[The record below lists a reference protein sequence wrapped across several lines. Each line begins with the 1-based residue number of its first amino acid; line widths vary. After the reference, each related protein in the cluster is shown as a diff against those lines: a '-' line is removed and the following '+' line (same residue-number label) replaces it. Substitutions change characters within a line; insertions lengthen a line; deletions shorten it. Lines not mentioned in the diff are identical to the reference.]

1 MTTQVPREKTRRV
14 YVGDVPIGG
23 GAPISV
29 QSMCNTNT
37 ADVEAILAQIREVAA
52 LGCDIIR
59 VAVPDKKALAALP
72 TIVRESP
79 LPVVADIHFQWEL
92 AMGAIAAGVAKLRL
106 NPGNINDPK
115 RVKDIAAAARERGIP
130 IRIGVNSGSVA
141 KEFLDEA
148 GRPTA
153 QGLVASA
160 LGHVSLLEAVGFEDI
175 VISIKATS
183 VDLLLTANLE
193 LSRKVDYPLHL
204 GLTEAGLFP
213 AGAIRSAAA
222 LGALLSRGIGDTVRV
237 SLTGDLGNEVRVAH
251 WVLEALGLRQTRPIV
266 ISCPTCGRCK
276 LPLEAIAREVEARTA
291 HLTKPLKIAV
301 MGCEVNGPG
310 EARGA
315 DIGIAGG
322 DGCGFLFREGQAIRK
337 VSLGEMVDVLVE
349 EAERMAR
356 ENGGLLC

>member
-1 MTTQVPREKTRRV
+1 MWGCPHW
-14 YVGDVPIGG
+14 G

-37 ADVEAILAQIREVAA
+37 ADVEATLAQIREVAA

-175 VISIKATS
+175 VISI
-183 VDLLLTANLE
+183 
-193 LSRKVDYPLHL
+193 RPL
-204 GLTEAGLFP
+204 P
-213 AGAIRSAAA
+213 WI
-222 LGALLSRGIGDTVRV
+222 
-237 SLTGDLGNEVRVAH
+237 
-251 WVLEALGLRQTRPIV
+251 
-266 ISCPTCGRCK
+266 CC
-276 LPLEAIAREVEARTA
+276 
-291 HLTKPLKIAV
+291 
-301 MGCEVNGPG
+301 
-310 EARGA
+310 
-315 DIGIAGG
+315 
-322 DGCGFLFREGQAIRK
+322 
-337 VSLGEMVDVLVE
+337 
-349 EAERMAR
+349 
-356 ENGGLLC
+356 